1 MKMGG
6 RSRLA
11 RTGAALLALG
21 IICTAAG
28 TALAEDIPYAGY
40 TYDEWN
46 EPIPSKT
53 GYLPDEVVYGDRD
66 HTVQLN
72 APEDM
77 CVAEDS
83 TLYVLDSGNNR
94 VVVLSPAFALI
105 RVIETFT
112 LPDGGSYTLQNP
124 TGIAVRDG
132 KMWIADYD
140 NQTVVAADT
149 EGHIYRLIRKP
160 ESATF
165 PQESAFHPQKVL
177 CDSRGNLYVSVLGVY
192 QGAAVFD
199 KDGEFSDFF
208 GSNSV
213 QVTLSLLMD
222 RFWKSLMNEDQQEQ
236 ISNYVPVQFTGFDLS
251 ARDFLYTCTGAN
263 DGNGSRL
270 SRINPNGGNLWSGIS
285 AAGDKKVGYY
295 KIHSYPTSFVDV
307 AVTEEEFLFAL
318 DATKGR
324 IFLYDT
330 EGSPVFVFGGKGT
343 QKGTFA
349 IPAAIDTDK
358 DSVLVL
364 DKARASI
371 TRFRPTDFGKTVKEA
386 LIRYYDG
393 DYDGSRTLWEQV
405 LTQDGNLFTAY
416 VGIGK
421 ALFYSGEYKEAMH
434 YFRKG
439 CDRENESRAFGEYR
453 AECLRAAFP
462 ALISGLCGL
471 VLLCVVFGL
480 IRRRRRRSTDA

>member
-28 TALAEDIPYAGY
+28 TALAENIPYAGY

-160 ESATF
+160 ESAMF

-177 CDSRGNLYVSVLGVY
+177 CDSRVNLYVS
-192 QGAAVFD
+192 
-199 KDGEFSDFF
+199 
-208 GSNSV
+208 
-213 QVTLSLLMD
+213 
-222 RFWKSLMNEDQQEQ
+222 
-236 ISNYVPVQFTGFDLS
+236 
-251 ARDFLYTCTGAN
+251 AR
-263 DGNGSRL
+263 R
-270 SRINPNGGNLWSGIS
+270 
-285 AAGDKKVGYY
+285 
-295 KIHSYPTSFVDV
+295 
-307 AVTEEEFLFAL
+307 
-318 DATKGR
+318 
-324 IFLYDT
+324 
-330 EGSPVFVFGGKGT
+330 
-343 QKGTFA
+343 
-349 IPAAIDTDK
+349 
-358 DSVLVL
+358 
-364 DKARASI
+364 
-371 TRFRPTDFGKTVKEA
+371 
-386 LIRYYDG
+386 
-393 DYDGSRTLWEQV
+393 
-405 LTQDGNLFTAY
+405 
-416 VGIGK
+416 
-421 ALFYSGEYKEAMH
+421 
-434 YFRKG
+434 
-439 CDRENESRAFGEYR
+439 
-453 AECLRAAFP
+453 
-462 ALISGLCGL
+462 
-471 VLLCVVFGL
+471 
-480 IRRRRRRSTDA
+480 